1 MADLD
6 QGDVEPGA
14 VPGSAARHS
23 AAQMR
28 NTIGTYRQT
37 AWILVISGAI
47 GIFASIELIVQK
59 ISVLS
64 DPTFVPNCD
73 INPILSCG
81 SVINTEQASL
91 FGFPNPILGVIG
103 FTIVIMFG
111 VLLFAGIELPR
122 WMWLGLNTGALVA
135 MVFVV
140 WLVSQ
145 SLYVIGALCPWCMV
159 VWAVTIPI
167 FWQLTIDNLAAK
179 RMSFGNAISEIVVTL
194 KWILVAASYL
204 IIAGL
209 IFIRW
214 SDFWLK

>member
-1 MADLD
+1 METEL
-6 QGDVEPGA
+6 ETR
-14 VPGSAARHS
+14 S
-23 AAQMR
+23 
-28 NTIGTYRQT
+28 YRQT
-37 AWILVISGAI
+37 AWILII
-47 GIFASIELIVQK
+47 GGIIGLVAAIELIIQK

-64 DPTFVPNCD
+64 DPDFVPNCD

-91 FGFPNPILGVIG
+91 FGFPNPVLGVIG

-111 VLLFAGIELPR
+111 ALLLTGVALPKS
-122 WMWLGLNTGALVA
+122 MWLGLNLGALA
-135 MVFVV
+135 GMVFVI

-167 FWQLTIDNLAAK
+167 FWQVTTDNLAAK
-179 RMSFGNAISEIVVTL
+179 RLNLGKSLSEIIVAL
-194 KWILVAASYL
+194 KWILMASSYL
-204 IIAGL
+204 IIMAL

-214 SDFWLK
+214 QDFWLK

>member
-1 MADLD
+1 METEL
-6 QGDVEPGA
+6 ETK
-14 VPGSAARHS
+14 S
-23 AAQMR
+23 
-28 NTIGTYRQT
+28 NRQT
-37 AWILVISGAI
+37 AWILIIAGVIGLVA
-47 GIFASIELIVQK
+47 AIELIIQK

-64 DPTFVPNCD
+64 DPDFVPNCD
-73 INPILSCG
+73 INPVLSCG

-91 FGFPNPILGVIG
+91 FGFPNPVLGVIG
-103 FTIVIMFG
+103 FTIVVMFG
-111 VLLFAGIELPR
+111 ALLFTGVVLPKA
-122 WMWLGLNTGALVA
+122 MWLGLNFGALLG

-167 FWQLTIDNLAAK
+167 FWQVTIDNLASGRLSLGK
-179 RMSFGNAISEIVVTL
+179 SLSEIIVAL
-194 KWILVAASYL
+194 KWILIAASYL